1 MRIGIVCYPS
11 VGGSGIVASQLGQA
25 LARQGHG
32 VHFICSDHPVRLDQQ
47 HPSLHFHKVDAGEY
61 AVFQGTDYSLPLA
74 VKIAEVSRAERLDVL
89 HVHYAIPH
97 AVAAILAIDMLGGRE
112 PALVTTLHGTDIT
125 LLGRDPAYWDL
136 LNYALRRCDVVT
148 AVSRSLKAE
157 TAELFPEHADKI
169 EVVYNFC
176 YQRPCRRI
184 RSEVRRELRVAD
196 DELLV
201 LHMSNLRPVK
211 RFSWVLRAVAGSRH
225 RDKLRLLVLAGADF
239 EPFRDQVAELGLEG
253 QVLVR
258 HSNEV
263 EEYVE
268 ACDLGLY
275 ASERESF
282 GLAILETMLG
292 GRPVIA
298 TEVGGVAEVL
308 GPDGH
313 LAHDVKGLIRH
324 LDTLAASAT
333 LRRENG
339 LLARQRALKMFPL
352 EQAMHGYLGLYRRA
366 QARGSAL
373 RP

>member
-1 MRIGIVCYPS
+1 

-25 LARQGHG
+25 LAQMGHE

-47 HPSLHFHKVDAGEY
+47 YPSLHFHKVDAGEY

-74 VKIAEVSRAERLDVL
+74 VKIAEVSQAMALDVL

-97 AVAAILAIDMLGGRE
+97 AVAAILAIDMLGARK

-125 LLGRDPAYWDL
+125 LLGRDPSYRDL
-136 LNYALRRCDVVT
+136 LNYALCRSDVLT

-157 TAELFPEHADKI
+157 TAVLFPELADKI

-176 YQRPCRRI
+176 YQRLSQRTRAQ
-184 RSEVRRELRVAD
+184 VRHDLGIAD
-196 DELLV
+196 DQVLV

-211 RFSWVLRAVAGSRH
+211 RLPWVLQTIAGARH
-225 RDKLRLLVLAGADF
+225 REKLRLLVLAGGDF
-239 EPFRDQVAELGLEG
+239 EPFRDQVAQLGLES
-253 QVLVR
+253 QVLVH

-263 EEYVE
+263 EEYIE
-268 ACDLGLY
+268 ASDLGLY

-308 GPDGH
+308 GPEGH
-313 LAHDVKGLIRH
+313 LADDVMGLIGH
-324 LDTLAASAT
+324 LDSLAGSAC
-333 LRRENG
+333 LRRTAG
-339 LLARQRALKMFPL
+339 CLARERALREFPL
-352 EQAMHGYLGLYRRA
+352 EVALQGYLELYQQAM
-366 QARGSAL
+366 ARGSAL
-373 RP
+373 R